1 MIAVYAFLFALCR
14 ELGEHAKDNRFPGHW
29 GKWWNSDTSW
39 VNKHRW
45 GSLLLPFLPSKVS
58 KWIFYSPLVW
68 VTDAEHFFQLLST
81 IFVLLALLISQGN
94 LESVLWFY
102 GGTVAG
108 GLFKEIFLKNVQ

>member
-1 MIAVYAFLFALCR
+1 MILAILGFLFYMAS
-14 ELGEHAKDNRFPGHW
+14 EWEEHARDNRFPKSW
-29 GKWWNSDTSW
+29 GKWWNTDTSW

-45 GSLLLPFLPSKVS
+45 YPSWFWKTAGVPF
-58 KWIFYSPLVW
+58 
-68 VTDAEHFFQLLST
+68 TDAEHAFELLQKLACL
-81 IFVLLALLISQGN
+81 FALLASQGN